1 MMSLIDVKRIVQAQ
15 SALTLSHVPDGM
27 DAFILA
33 ELAREGRPVAYV
45 VSDGQRLQNLEQT
58 LSFTAPE
65 IPVLSLPAW
74 DCLPYDRVSPS
85 ADVSARRLTAISG
98 LIALQQKPHA
108 AIVLVTVNA
117 MLQKLAPADVIES
130 LAFSARPGNQ
140 VRMDDIAARLERNG
154 FDRVA
159 TVREVGEFAV
169 RGGILDVFVPGSE
182 EPVRLDFFGDTLESI
197 RSFDP
202 ASQRTIG
209 QVRSLDL
216 NPMSEV
222 TLTPETISRFRK
234 NYLSLFGASTRD
246 DALYAAVSEGRRYAG
261 MEHWL
266 PMFYERLDTVFDYL
280 KGFRLVTDHTVR
292 EAAEERSK
300 LIRDYYEARLNSA
313 TPGKGHLGQG
323 TPYKPVPPEHLYLG
337 ATEFG
342 RGLDAYDPI
351 RITPFAEAEGG
362 SRQVVE
368 IDARPT
374 PRWAK
379 SASSEQSDETNR
391 TNVFGQAVT
400 YIAEK
405 RASGAKVV
413 VSGWSEGSLDRLLQV
428 LSEHGLEKLV
438 PVASLKDIDRLKKGE
453 AGTAVLSLEGGFEAG
468 NLVVIGEQDILG
480 DRMVRRSKRRKRG
493 ADFIAEVAGLD
504 EGSIVVHA
512 EHGIGRFVGLR
523 TIEAAGAPHACLEL
537 RYADD
542 AKLFLPV
549 ENIDLLSRFGG
560 EGTEVPLDKLG
571 GGAWQM
577 RKAKLKKRL
586 LDMAGALIRI
596 AAERMTRTAP
606 VLTTQEGL
614 YDEFAARFPYD
625 ETEDQMNAIES
636 VRSDLGAGRPMDRL
650 VCGDVGFGKTEVAL
664 RAAFVAAM
672 NGIQVAVVVPT
683 TLLARQHFKTFSER
697 FRGLPIRIQQASRLV
712 GTKEL
717 NLVKKEVA
725 EGKTDIVVGTHALLG
740 SGVSFANLGLLIIDE
755 EQHFGVKHKERLKEL
770 KSDVHVLTLSA
781 TPIPR
786 TLQLAMTGVREL
798 SLITTPPV
806 DRMAVRTFI
815 SPFDPLV
822 IRETLMRE
830 HYRGGQS
837 FYVCPRLSD
846 LADIKSFLDENV
858 PELKVAVA
866 HGQMA
871 AGELEDIMNAFY
883 EGRYDVLLST
893 TIVESGLDVPT
904 ANTLI
909 VHRAD
914 MFGLA
919 QLYQIRG
926 RVGRSKVRAFA
937 LLTLPVNKVL
947 TAGADRRLK
956 VLQSLDTLGAGFQL
970 ASHDLDIR
978 GAGNLL
984 GEEQSGHIKEVGFEL
999 YQQMLEEAVAEV
1011 KGVDE
1016 VHDTGWSP
1024 QIQVGTSVMIPDDY
1038 VPDLHLR
1045 LGLYRRLGEITELN
1059 DIDGFGAE
1067 MIDRFGPMPIEVQH
1081 LLKVVYIK
1089 ALCRK
1094 ANVEK
1099 LEAGPK
1105 GVVVQFRGKQFP
1117 NPAALVGYIAKQG
1130 TMAKI
1135 RPDHSVFL
1143 TRDLPTP
1150 EKRLSGAAVVMTQLA
1165 ELAKG

>member
-1 MMSLIDVKRIVQAQ
+1 MSLIDVKRIVEAQ

-33 ELAREGRPVAYV
+33 ELARQGRPVAYV
-45 VSDGQRLQNLEQT
+45 VSDGQRLQNIEQT
-58 LSFTAPE
+58 LSFAAPD

-85 ADVSARRLTAISG
+85 ADVSARRLSALSG
-98 LIALQQKPHA
+98 LISLYLNPHP

-117 MLQKLAPADVIES
+117 MLQKVAPADVIDS
-130 LAFSARPGNQ
+130 LGFSAKPGNQ

-169 RGGILDVFVPGSE
+169 RGGILDVFVPGAE

-202 ASQRTIG
+202 ANQRTIA

-222 TLTPETISRFRK
+222 TLTPESISRFRK
-234 NYLSLFGASTRD
+234 NYLSLFGAATRD

-266 PMFYERLDTVFDYL
+266 PMFYDKLETTFDYL
-280 KGFRLVTDHTVR
+280 RGFRMVTDHTVR
-292 EAAEERSK
+292 EAAEERAK

-313 TPGKGHLGQG
+313 TPGKGHLAQG
-323 TPYKPVPPEHLYLG
+323 TPYKPVPPERLYLAAG
-337 ATEFG
+337 EFG
-342 RGLDAYDPI
+342 KALDAFDPI
-351 RITPFAEAEGG
+351 RITPFAEARGD
-362 SRQVVE
+362 SRLVVE

-379 SASSEQSDETNR
+379 SANEASEEGNR
-391 TNVFGQAVT
+391 TNVFGQAVS
-400 YIAEK
+400 YIADK
-405 RASGAKVV
+405 RATGAKVI

-428 LSEHGLEKLV
+428 LNEHGLERLV
-438 PVASLKDIDRLKKGE
+438 PISSLKDVQTLKKGE
-453 AGTAVLSLEGGFEAG
+453 AGTAVLSLEGGFETRD
-468 NLVVIGEQDILG
+468 LVIVGEQDILG
-480 DRMVRRSKRRKRG
+480 DRMVRRSKRRKRA
-493 ADFIAEVAGLD
+493 ADFISEAAGLD
-504 EGSIVVHA
+504 EGAVVVHA

-537 RYADD
+537 QYADD

-549 ENIDLLSRFGG
+549 ENIDLLSRYGG
-560 EGTEVPLDKLG
+560 EATEVQLDKLG

-606 VLTTQEGL
+606 VLTTQEGF

-625 ETEDQMNAIES
+625 ETEDQMNAIEQ
-636 VRSDLGAGRPMDRL
+636 VRSDLGQGRPMDRL

-664 RAAFVAAM
+664 RAAFIAAM

-697 FRGLPIRIQQASRLV
+697 FRGLPIRVQQASRLV

-755 EQHFGVKHKERLKEL
+755 EQHFGVKHKERLKDL

-837 FYVCPRLSD
+837 FYVCPRLAD

-866 HGQMA
+866 HGQMG

-947 TAGADRRLK
+947 TAGAERRLK

-1024 QIQVGTSVMIPDDY
+1024 QIQVGTSVMIPDNY

-1045 LGLYRRLGEITELN
+1045 LGLYRRLGEITELA
-1059 DIDGFGAE
+1059 DIDAFGAE
-1067 MIDRFGPMPIEVQH
+1067 MIDRFGPMPVEVQH

-1150 EKRLSGAAVVMTQLA
+1150 DKRLSGAAVVMTQLA

>member
-1 MMSLIDVKRIVQAQ
+1 MPLIDVKRIVGAQ

-33 ELAREGRPVAYV
+33 ELAREGKPVAYV

-58 LSFTAPE
+58 LSFAAPD

-85 ADVSARRLTAISG
+85 ADVSARRLAALSG
-98 LIALQQKPHA
+98 LIALYLNPHP

-117 MLQKLAPADVIES
+117 MLQKVAPADVIDS
-130 LAFSARPGNQ
+130 LGFSAKPGNQ

-169 RGGILDVFVPGSE
+169 RGGILDVFVPGAE

-202 ASQRTIG
+202 VSQRTIA

-222 TLTPETISRFRK
+222 TLTPESISRFRK
-234 NYLSLFGASTRD
+234 NYLSLFGAATRD

-266 PMFYERLDTVFDYL
+266 PMFYDKLETTFDYL
-280 KGFRLVTDHTVR
+280 RGFRMVTDHTVR
-292 EAAEERSK
+292 EAAEERAK

-313 TPGKGHLGQG
+313 TPGKGHLAQG
-323 TPYKPVPPEHLYLG
+323 TPYKPVPPERLYLG
-337 ATEFG
+337 ASEFG
-342 RGLDAYDPI
+342 ANLDAFDPI
-351 RITPFAEAEGG
+351 RITPFAEHGG
-362 SRQVVE
+362 ESRVVIE
-368 IDARPT
+368 VDARPT

-379 SASSEQSDETNR
+379 SANEASEDGNR
-391 TNVFGQAVT
+391 ANVFGQAVT
-400 YIAEK
+400 YIADK
-405 RASGAKVV
+405 RAAGAKVV

-428 LSEHGLEKLV
+428 LNEHGLERLV
-438 PVASLKDIDRLKKGE
+438 PVAALKDVDKLKKGE
-453 AGTAVLSLEGGFEAG
+453 AGTAVLSLEGGFETNG
-468 NLVVIGEQDILG
+468 FVIIGEQDILG
-480 DRMVRRSKRRKRG
+480 DRMVRRSKRRKRA
-493 ADFIAEVAGLD
+493 ADFISEVAGID

-537 RYADD
+537 QYADE

-549 ENIDLLSRFGG
+549 ENIDLLSRYGG
-560 EGTEVPLDKLG
+560 EATEVQLDKLG

-625 ETEDQMNAIES
+625 ETEDQETAIES

-664 RAAFVAAM
+664 RAAFIAAM

-697 FRGLPIRIQQASRLV
+697 FRGLPIRVQQASRLV

-740 SGVSFANLGLLIIDE
+740 TGVNFANLGLLIIDE

-837 FYVCPRLSD
+837 FYVCPRLAD
-846 LADIKSFLDENV
+846 LADVKSFLDENV
-858 PELKVAVA
+858 PELKVAIA

-947 TAGADRRLK
+947 TAGAERRLK

-1016 VHDTGWSP
+1016 VVDTGWSP
-1024 QIQVGTSVMIPDDY
+1024 QIQVGTSVMIPENY

-1045 LGLYRRLGEITELN
+1045 MALYRRLGELDDLRE
-1059 DIDGFGAE
+1059 IDGFGAE
-1067 MIDRFGPMPIEVQH
+1067 LIDRFGPMPIEVQH

-1089 ALCRK
+1089 ALCRT

-1150 EKRLSGAAVVMTQLA
+1150 EKRLAGAAVVMTQLA